1 MSASNLARL
10 AIAAAALGV
19 AASAGIV
26 STHRARDQLSAIGA
40 CEAIRVGDF
49 AEALALSEGRT
60 GTSDTGRRTAECRCM
75 ALFATGAGPE
85 CVELLEGLLDDP
97 GLGDW
102 APQPALSVHLIQT
115 WRDAARTRDAAQLA
129 QRAGRIYP
137 DDADVFHLE
146 LETRASVED
155 EEAVLREL
163 EARVAPHGD
172 SAARMRV
179 SLAQRH
185 LRRSDPAAALSVLGE
200 HPPDG
205 ALDARG
211 LWFDT
216 LGVTHAMQNDL
227 TGTRRSYD
235 AWERVGGDP
244 VEVGA
249 RYALALSIAGLAEPG
264 REPVDLLLDALGAG
278 DELDPKLH
286 EALVI
291 RLILTLVNAGRVDEA
306 MAAHDHHGSRFA
318 LEGLR
323 RSELERA
330 SRHRALER
338 VPREE
343 RRGELRFRI
352 EDPPKG
358 SALWLSPEPDA
369 PVDQGYERIAVPPEG
384 RIVATRTA
392 GVAPQRYVLRTAD
405 DRVLAS
411 GTMSPLPGEA
421 IDVVVHARD
430 AASVETLPAVVSRA
444 PADGRTRVVLLLLDC
459 GDWRIVQYLR
469 ARREL
474 PVLDGLIADGY
485 RAVLDSD
492 PPLTAA
498 ALEALVW
505 PQRRG
510 GSSVVGVVHRFGV
523 ELAGLASIGSNPF
536 SALSWLLPESE
547 DVFSVLGSGR
557 HSVANLLLAHGSI
570 RAGRHGEVTGPG
582 GRKRRVPLGSAA
594 RDLDAL
600 ERERW
605 PELAQP
611 GSERDAFYVR
621 TIAAELDAATE
632 LARGGEIDFVAVRV
646 EPLDIL
652 THAHFAQSVVDGQDD
667 GHGLL
672 FSTYRYIDAR
682 IAGVR
687 DALDGDDVLIV
698 MSDHGIRT
706 AMEHSRSSLFVASG
720 PRVPQGRAPGWPAL
734 RGVSRA
740 LADLLGVATSWPDT
754 GVLPAARA
762 IASAPAS
769 ESSAPPASRADD

>member
-1 MSASNLARL
+1 MSASRL
-10 AIAAAALGV
+10 VRLSIAVAALCV

-26 STHRARDQLSAIGA
+26 STHRARGQLTAIEA
-40 CEAIRVGDF
+40 CEAVRVGDF
-49 AEALALSEGRT
+49 ATALALSEGRT
-60 GTSDTGRRTAECRCM
+60 GASETGRKTAECRCM
-75 ALFATGAGPE
+75 ALFASGAGPA

-97 GLGDW
+97 RLADW

-115 WRDAARTRDAAQLA
+115 WRDAARTRDAALLA
-129 QRAGRIYP
+129 QRAGRLYP

-163 EARVAPHGD
+163 EERIPPRGD
-172 SAARMRV
+172 AAARMRV

-185 LRRSDPAAALSVLGE
+185 LRRSDPVASLSALGE
-200 HPPDG
+200 QPPAA

-216 LGVTHAMQNDL
+216 FGVTHAMQGDL

-235 AWERVGGDP
+235 AWERAGGDP

-264 REPVDLLLDALGAG
+264 RRPVDLLRGALLAG

-291 RLILTLVNAGRVDEA
+291 RLILTLVNAGRLDEA
-306 MAAHDHHGSRFA
+306 MAAHDHHRNRFA
-318 LEGLR
+318 LEGLQR
-323 RSELERA
+323 RELERA
-330 SRHRALER
+330 VRHRALQR
-338 VPREE
+338 VPAEE
-343 RRGELRFRI
+343 RRGELRFRV
-352 EDPPKG
+352 EDAPDG

-369 PVDQGYERIAVPPEG
+369 PVDQGYERIEVPPSG
-384 RIVATRTA
+384 SVAATRTA
-392 GVAPQRYVLRTAD
+392 GVAPQRYVLRAAD
-405 DRVLAS
+405 ERVLAS
-411 GTMSPLPGEA
+411 GTLSPLPGEA
-421 IDVVVHARD
+421 LDVVVRARD
-430 AASVETLPAVVSRA
+430 VEPTGTPTESAPRA
-444 PADGRTRVVLLLLDC
+444 PADGRIRVVLLVLDC
-459 GDWRIVQYLR
+459 ADWRIVQYLR

-474 PVLDGLIADGY
+474 PVLDSLIADGY

-523 ELAGLASIGSNPF
+523 ELAGLASVGTNPF
-536 SALSWLLPESE
+536 SALSWVLPESE
-547 DVFSVLGSGR
+547 DIFAVLGSGR
-557 HSVANLLLAHGSI
+557 HRVANLLLAHGGI

-582 GRKRRVPLGSAA
+582 GRKRHVPLGSTA

-600 ERERW
+600 ERARW
-605 PELAQP
+605 PALAQP

-621 TIAAELDAATE
+621 TIAAELDAATL
-632 LARGGEIDFVAVRV
+632 LARGGQVDLVAVRV

-652 THAHFAQSVVDGQDD
+652 THAHFAEIVVDGQDD
-667 GHGLL
+667 GRGLL

-706 AMEHSRSSLFVASG
+706 AMEHSRHSLFVASG

-740 LADLLGVATSWPDT
+740 VADLLGVATSWPDT
-754 GVLPAARA
+754 GVLPSARA
-762 IASAPAS
+762 IATAPTSEPAAAPAS
-769 ESSAPPASRADD
+769 IPGA

>member
-1 MSASNLARL
+1 MSASRL
-10 AIAAAALGV
+10 VRTAIAAAALCV

-26 STHRARDQLSAIGA
+26 STQRARGQLSAIEV
-40 CEAIRVGDF
+40 CEAVRVGDL
-49 AEALALSEGRT
+49 ATALALSEGRT
-60 GTSDTGRRTAECRCM
+60 GASDTGRKVAECRCM
-75 ALFATGAGPE
+75 ALLSTGAGPA

-97 GLGDW
+97 RLADW

-115 WRDAARTRDAAQLA
+115 WRDAARTREAAQLA
-129 QRAGRIYP
+129 RRAGGLYP

-163 EARVAPHGD
+163 EERVAPRGD
-172 SAARMRV
+172 AAARMRV

-185 LRRSDPAAALSVLGE
+185 LRRSDPVAALDALGE
-200 HPPDG
+200 QPPAG

-211 LWFDT
+211 LWYDT
-216 LGVTHAMQNDL
+216 LGVTHAMQGDL
-227 TGTRRSYD
+227 AGARRSYD
-235 AWERVGGDP
+235 AWERAGGDP

-264 REPVDLLLDALGAG
+264 RRPLDLLRDALLAG

-291 RLILTLVNAGRVDEA
+291 RLILTLVNAGRLDEA
-306 MAAHDHHGSRFA
+306 MAAHDKHHSRFA
-318 LEGLR
+318 LEGLQ

-330 SRHRALER
+330 ARHRALER
-338 VPREE
+338 VPPEE
-343 RRGELRFRI
+343 RRGRLRFRI
-352 EDPPKG
+352 EDAPDG

-369 PVDQGYERIAVPPEG
+369 PVDQGYERFDVSASG
-384 RIVATRTA
+384 RVTAARTA
-392 GVAPQRYVLRTAD
+392 GVAPQRYVVRAAD
-405 DRVLAS
+405 ERVLAS
-411 GTMSPLPGEA
+411 GTLSPVPGEVL
-421 IDVVVHARD
+421 DVVVRLRDETPAEPPSAR
-430 AASVETLPAVVSRA
+430 APRA
-444 PADGRTRVVLLLLDC
+444 PADGRTRVVLVLLDC
-459 GDWRIVQYLR
+459 ADWRIVQYLR

-474 PVLDGLIADGY
+474 PVLDALIADGY

-505 PQRRG
+505 PERRG

-523 ELAGLASIGSNPF
+523 ELAGLASVGRNPF
-536 SALSWLLPESE
+536 SALTWLLPESE
-547 DVFSVLGSGR
+547 DIFAVLGSGR
-557 HSVANLLLAHGSI
+557 HRVANLLLAHGSI

-582 GRKRRVPLGSAA
+582 GRTRRAPLGSAA

-600 ERERW
+600 ERARW

-632 LARGGEIDFVAVRV
+632 LARGGELDLVAVRV

-652 THAHFAQSVVDGQDD
+652 THAHFAESVVDRQDD
-667 GHGLL
+667 GRGLL
-672 FSTYRYIDAR
+672 YSTYRYIDAR
-682 IAGVR
+682 LAGVR

-740 LADLLGVATSWPDT
+740 VADLLGVATTWPDT

-762 IASAPAS
+762 IAAAPAD
-769 ESSAPPASRADD
+769 ERAAPPASIPGG